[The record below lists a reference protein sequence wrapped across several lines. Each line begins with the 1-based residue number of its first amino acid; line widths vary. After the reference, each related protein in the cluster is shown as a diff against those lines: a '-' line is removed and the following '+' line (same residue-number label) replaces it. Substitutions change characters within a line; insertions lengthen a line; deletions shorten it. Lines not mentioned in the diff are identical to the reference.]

1 VTALIIVIGRRL
13 PRRGWGARR
22 RLTQKNGWRIKANN
36 NHKHHK
42 LYKNYMKNNPYQNA
56 VKQLETV
63 AKYIN
68 LQGRTLEELKCPKRV
83 IKADL
88 RVKMDDGKIKTFKAF
103 RLQHNDAVGPY
114 KGGIR
119 FHPNVSEDEVKALS
133 MWMTWK
139 CSVVGIPYGGAKGGV
154 ICDPKNMSEAELE
167 RLSRAYIQA
176 IAKYIGPFKDVPAP
190 DVNTTPQIMA
200 WMVDEYEK
208 IAGKHEPGVITGKP
222 VEVGGSLGRTEATG
236 LGGFYVLEQL
246 RKVRNLPQNITI
258 AVQGVGNVGYWFI
271 EFAKKAGYRVVAWSN
286 SKGGEYK
293 GKKITNEQLLELPVD
308 ILVPAALENQITKD
322 NAGKIKAKYII
333 EMANGPV
340 TPEADEIL
348 HRRGIIS
355 IPDVLANAGGV
366 TVSYFEWCQNN
377 MGYYW
382 GKDEVFSKL
391 KVIMDKAFGE
401 VWKIYANAKRKT
413 KNEKLTPRMAA
424 YILAVGRVVKAMKMR
439 GGQR

>member
-1 VTALIIVIGRRL
+1 
-13 PRRGWGARR
+13 
-22 RLTQKNGWRIKANN
+22 
-36 NHKHHK
+36 
-42 LYKNYMKNNPYQNA
+42 MKNNPYQNA

-154 ICDPKNMSEAELE
+154 ICDPKTMSEAELE
-167 RLSRAYIQA
+167 RLSRVYIQA

>member
-1 VTALIIVIGRRL
+1 
-13 PRRGWGARR
+13 
-22 RLTQKNGWRIKANN
+22 
-36 NHKHHK
+36 
-42 LYKNYMKNNPYQNA
+42 MNNPYQNA